1 MSDRSCFLPNTKI
14 QFAWDSSSIGPLKQC
29 PRLYELT
36 IIEGWSPKGE
46 SIHLRFGIEY
56 HKALQDYDMSRALG
70 VKHNDAVHD
79 VVRALLLR
87 VADWE
92 PAPDEGKSSEVVK
105 TKDTLLRTVIWY
117 LDQFKD
123 DPAKTF
129 IMEDGRPAVE
139 LSFRF
144 ELDWG
149 PSAAQ
154 AFGKEVRVSS
164 IAGGYEGFDP
174 FGQSRQ
180 PYLLCGHLDRVVDF
194 NDDLFVMDRKTTTMT
209 PGPYYFHQFEPNNQM
224 TLYTLASQVIM
235 KSPIK
240 GVIIDAAQI
249 ADGFSRFVRGMTYRT
264 KDQIDEWL
272 VNLRVLL
279 AQAEQYA
286 IDNYWPQNDTA
297 CGMYGGCRFRSICSK
312 SPQVREQWLKA
323 DFVQKPEEERWNPL
337 TPR

>member
-1 MSDRSCFLPNTKI
+1 MSDRSCFLPRTKI
-14 QFAWDSSSIGPLKQC
+14 QFAVDSTSLGALKQC
-29 PRLYELT
+29 PRFYELT
-36 IIEGWSPKGE
+36 ILEGWSTKAE

-92 PAPDEGKSSEVVK
+92 PAPEDGRRSEEVK

-123 DPAKTF
+123 DPAKTL

-144 ELDWG
+144 ELDFG
-149 PSAAQ
+149 PTDDGRN
-154 AFGKEVRVSS
+154 FKEIHIQDAS
-164 IAGGYEGFDP
+164 
-174 FGQSRQ
+174 GQSDVDYEIAQ

-194 NDDLFVMDRKTTTMT
+194 NGDLFVMDRKTATATI
-209 PGPYYFHQFEPNNQM
+209 GPYYFQQFEPNNQM

-249 ADGFSRFVRGMTYRT
+249 ADGFSRFGRGMTYRT
-264 KDQIDEWL
+264 KEQIDEWL

-279 AQAEQYA
+279 TQAEQYA
-286 IDNYWPQNDTA
+286 IDDYWPQNDTA
-297 CGMYGGCRFRSICSK
+297 CGMYGGCKYRGVCSK
-312 SPQVREQWLKA
+312 SPQVRAQWLKA

-337 TPR
+337 IPRE